1 MFQMLTFLLEIQ
13 CSMSLCYVLIT
24 SVTWCKLWLNSDWE
38 SQALRHKEYWVLSA
52 VVCKVLGAGAVFSSA
67 FVCLVLFKPISCAG
81 GGLLHLAGSEEQGE
95 CQQVLPLPCTAG
107 LWGSQSGLLSTWI
120 IWADVSS
127 PCFNPSILC
136 SVDFAA
142 GSYSQSVQLI
152 LSASWWIIW
161 SHEVLTY

>member
-81 GGLLHLAGSEEQGE
+81 GGLLHLAGSEKW
-95 CQQVLPLPCTAG
+95 VSAN
-107 LWGSQSGLLSTWI
+107 ST
-120 IWADVSS
+120 
-127 PCFNPSILC
+127 PSM
-136 SVDFAA
+136 
-142 GSYSQSVQLI
+142 YSWVVRQSVRAVVNVHPSEQTFPVHALIHLYYAVWISQLGHT
-152 LSASWWIIW
+152 ARVCSW
-161 SHEVLTY
+161 SSQHHDG